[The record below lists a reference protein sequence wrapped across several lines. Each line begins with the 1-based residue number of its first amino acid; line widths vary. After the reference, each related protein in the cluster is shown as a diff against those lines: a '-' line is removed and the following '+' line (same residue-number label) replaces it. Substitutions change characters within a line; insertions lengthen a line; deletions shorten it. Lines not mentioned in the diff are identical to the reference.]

1 MKIVVTGG
9 AGFIGSALIR
19 YLIKNT
25 DYTIINIDK
34 LTYAGNLDSLLE
46 IRHSTRYFFEKMDIC
61 NKDKLEELFLKYS
74 PDSVIHLAAESHVDK
89 SIEGPQ
95 SFIDT
100 NIIGTFNLLS
110 VSLDYWN
117 SLKSNKKQNFKFQHI
132 STDEVYGDLN
142 VHEKPFTENHP
153 YKPSSPYAASKASSD
168 HLVKAW
174 HRTFNL
180 PILITN
186 CSNNYGP
193 FHYPEKLIPLTII
206 NAINQ
211 KNINVYGNGKQIRD
225 WIYVDDHVE
234 ALTMVFKKGNIGET
248 YNIGASNEYTNL
260 DVVKMICEEFNNIR
274 ENSLKKNFNFSL
286 SVKDYNNLICF
297 VKDRPG
303 HDFRYAI
310 NANKI
315 KKELGWKPKETFS
328 TGLKKTIW
336 WFIENI
342 DWWKK

>member
-142 VHEKPFTENHP
+142 VHEKPFTESHP

-211 KNINVYGNGKQIRD
+211 KNINVYGNGEQTRSI
-225 WIYVDDHVE
+225 
-234 ALTMVFKKGNIGET
+234 
-248 YNIGASNEYTNL
+248 S
-260 DVVKMICEEFNNIR
+260 
-274 ENSLKKNFNFSL
+274 
-286 SVKDYNNLICF
+286 
-297 VKDRPG
+297 
-303 HDFRYAI
+303 
-310 NANKI
+310 
-315 KKELGWKPKETFS
+315 
-328 TGLKKTIW
+328 
-336 WFIENI
+336 
-342 DWWKK
+342 